1 MVLRSLISF
10 LESAFDLHSDDGVDE
25 EEHTDQEDDV
35 GQRLERLHER
45 PQQDPDRLALTKQ
58 LYETGGAKQSEE
70 ADVDEILLKFC
81 YIICFVLKCENS
93 LFVLNDLC
101 RTPTARCGA
110 E

>member
-1 MVLRSLISF
+1 MVPRSLISF

-25 EEHTDQEDDV
+25 EEHADQEDDV

-70 ADVDEILLKFC
+70 ADVDEILLKSKNPDLHSRN
-81 YIICFVLKCENS
+81 CFP
-93 LFVLNDLC
+93 
-101 RTPTARCGA
+101 R
-110 E
+110 